1 MINKLKRKFLLIGTV
16 FTFVLMTVL
25 VLTMNLV
32 NYREVTRDADAVLD
46 VLSRPDLPLFNEN
59 GRSPS
64 EQPPGEQPPGE
75 QPPDEQ
81 PPDEQPPEERGM
93 DEFVPRGMSPEVPY
107 ESRFF
112 TVRVSSDGEIV
123 QSDLSRIVSVDE
135 DAAKEYIEKAL
146 ASKKARGLIGDFR
159 YLKETDENGTR
170 IVFLDCGRK
179 LDSFRGFLW
188 ISVIVGLGGCVA
200 VFFAFVFA
208 AGKIVS
214 PIAESYEKQKRF
226 ISDAGHEI
234 KTPLTII
241 NANVDLLE
249 SDGEREE
256 LTDIRQQ
263 TERLTELTNNLV
275 MLSKMEEAQPSFQKI
290 EFPLSD
296 VVGETAASFRAPATA
311 RGIDCDVTV
320 ASGIVMKGSPDAIRR
335 LVSVLMDNAVKYS
348 PDGGKIAVTLAA
360 HRKTAT
366 LSVCNLTKE
375 KIEEKDLV
383 HVFDRFYRTDASRNS
398 ETGGHGIGLSI
409 AKAIAEAHGGGISAA
424 TKTGSDFSVIVNLPL

>member
-25 VLTMNLV
+25 VLIMNLV
-32 NYREVTRDADAVLD
+32 NYREVTRDADTVLN
-46 VLSRPDLPLFNEN
+46 VLSQPALPFLDEN
-59 GRSPS
+59 G
-64 EQPPGEQPPGE
+64 QPADG
-75 QPPDEQ
+75 QPPDGE
-81 PPDEQPPEERGM
+81 PPDEPRRDEQPREERGM
-93 DEFVPRGMSPEVPY
+93 EDFVPRGMSPEVPY

-112 TVRVSSDGEIV
+112 IVRVSSDGEIV

-135 DAAKEYIEKAL
+135 GSAKEYIGAATE
-146 ASKKARGLIGDFR
+146 SKKARGFIGDFR
-159 YLKETDENGTR
+159 YAKTTDGDETR
-170 IVFLDCGRK
+170 IIFLDCGRK
-179 LDSFRGFLW
+179 LDSFKGFLW
-188 ISVIVGLGGCVA
+188 ISVVVGLCGCVA
-200 VFFAFVFA
+200 VFVAFVFA

-275 MLSKMEEAQPSFQKI
+275 MLSKMEESEPSFQKI

-296 VVGETAASFRAPATA
+296 VVGEAAASFRAPAA
-311 RGIDCDVTV
+311 AHGLAYDVDV
-320 ASGIVMKGSPDAIRR
+320 APGIVMNGSPDAIRR
-335 LVSVLMDNAVKYS
+335 LVSVLLDNAVKYS
-348 PDGGKIAVTLAA
+348 PDAGKIAVALSA
-360 HRKTAT
+360 HRKTAI
-366 LSVCNLTKE
+366 LSVCNPTRE
-375 KIEEKDLV
+375 KIEEKDLP
-383 HVFDRFYRTDASRNS
+383 HVFDRFFRTDGSRNS

-409 AKAIAEAHGGGISAA
+409 AKAIAEAHGGTVSAA
-424 TKTGSDFSVIVNLPL
+424 TKTGSDFSVTVHLPL